1 MARAVE
7 VRSIWSRWGQP
18 LLPIG
23 VVYDPFVNRALGPW
37 SFGIYAGGQ
46 SILVGTPSGV
56 TLAPEGG
63 AHQSVTTPS
72 LGIEQ
77 PGCVTYEPAFVID
90 TEWCLLAAL
99 GALPGDP
106 AARERRR
113 RHVTAGAYRL
123 RQHEKPV
130 VTLAAMG
137 ALVPEALAAADRLT
151 ALGHDA
157 DVVCVTSPDL
167 LFRALQA
174 RRGLSQDPT
183 WILDQVFPAD
193 RATPL
198 VTVLDGHPH
207 TLAFLGHPA
216 AGAAQ
221 QRSEDLVR
229 VRPHERRSRVLQGV
243 EPGGGDTGGEGG
255 PVVGRVE
262 RIRVASAV
270 PQVDRDRDGGGIEG
284 PTRHGQHGLACVPRG
299 ALYESLRQRTTVG
312 VPESGISVH
321 VPVAVPAGT
330 RHHLEQCLRPGSV
343 AQHPLGG
350 PYVVRRTAHQHVD
363 LWFECAREHGMGQ
376 FVRPRDQGRTDH
388 RPGRGAGEREGCAH
402 RIADGHQAVQPAGQ
416 SELADVAGPVP
427 QRPPGRRVGHTQAW
441 PVDGHETN
449 AGPCHGLAAHSQPS
463 AGR

>member
-167 LFRALQA
+167 L
-174 RRGLSQDPT
+174 

-207 TLAFLGHPA
+207 TLAFLGTIHDTPVTTLGVTRFGQSGSIEDVYRHHGIDTDSIVA
-216 AGAAQ
+216 AAL
-221 QRSEDLVR
+221 DLV
-229 VRPHERRSRVLQGV
+229 
-243 EPGGGDTGGEGG
+243 D
-255 PVVGRVE
+255 
-262 RIRVASAV
+262 
-270 PQVDRDRDGGGIEG
+270 
-284 PTRHGQHGLACVPRG
+284 
-299 ALYESLRQRTTVG
+299 
-312 VPESGISVH
+312 
-321 VPVAVPAGT
+321 
-330 RHHLEQCLRPGSV
+330 
-343 AQHPLGG
+343 
-350 PYVVRRTAHQHVD
+350 
-363 LWFECAREHGMGQ
+363 
-376 FVRPRDQGRTDH
+376 
-388 RPGRGAGEREGCAH
+388 
-402 RIADGHQAVQPAGQ
+402 
-416 SELADVAGPVP
+416 
-427 QRPPGRRVGHTQAW
+427 
-441 PVDGHETN
+441 
-449 AGPCHGLAAHSQPS
+449 
-463 AGR
+463 